1 MEFYTDLYIGEKVEK
16 PGVLL
21 KKIKKQKKIPDAY
34 IIAFAQSADDELDIR
49 NAKDLNKE
57 FYASENP
64 YIVGIAEDYDDA
76 VDVVKKIAEEC
87 FAKRGDCRLRDF
99 LSERIQ

>member
-1 MEFYTDLYIGEKVEK
+1 MLAFVCQ
-16 PGVLL
+16 PLL

-49 NAKDLNKE
+49 NAKDLKKE

>member
-1 MEFYTDLYIGEKVEK
+1 MKRILSILFSLSIMLCIGS
-16 PGVLL
+16 G
-21 KKIKKQKKIPDAY
+21 I
-34 IIAFAQSADDELDIR
+34 SAD
-49 NAKDLNKE
+49 AKDLKKE